1 MSNRPTLALASRSPR
16 RAALLRLLGVEFD
29 IIPADA
35 DERVLVGEPPAAY
48 VRRVTRLKAA
58 AAHAADSDG
67 HVLLAADTCVS
78 IDGDIFGKPLDR
90 ADCARMLRRL
100 AGRWHDVHTAL
111 IVSPPDGDPLEALVT
126 TRVEFVTFDDAV
138 IEAYWASGEPA
149 DKAGAYGIQ
158 GLGGTLVR
166 RIEGSYSAV
175 VGLPLAE
182 SAELLAR
189 AGIAHA
195 LGGPRT

>member
-1 MSNRPTLALASRSPR
+1 VSGRPTLALASRSPR

-35 DERVLVGEPPAAY
+35 DERVLAGERPADY

-58 AAHAADSDG
+58 AARAAGGGG

-78 IDGDIFGKPLDR
+78 IDGEIFGKPVDR
-90 ADCARMLRRL
+90 AHGARMLRRL

-111 IVSPPDGDPLEALVT
+111 TVSPPNDRAHEALVS
-126 TRVEFVTFDDAV
+126 TRVEFVAFDDAV

-182 SAELLAR
+182 SADLLTR

-195 LGGPRT
+195 LAG